1 MQSRIVRTAV
11 VSATIALAFVASS
24 YAQDPAPAPAPL
36 AAPPMDCQK
45 PGDFAPLDR
54 SSPEAG
60 RFQKKLEEYK
70 VCVGAYARTNGAKAN
85 ELAAQSR
92 VYSDA
97 ANKAIDDYNAYVT
110 QINDKTKAD
119 LKK

>member
-1 MQSRIVRTAV
+1 MLLQIRRTAIA
-11 VSATIALAFVASS
+11 SATLLLALTAPS
-24 YAQDPAPAPAPL
+24 YAQEPTTV
-36 AAPPMDCQK
+36 AAPPVDCQK

-54 SSPEAG
+54 SSPEAAK
-60 RFQKKLEEYK
+60 FQKKLEEYK
-70 VCVGAYARTNGAKAN
+70 NCVGVYARTNGAKAN

-97 ANKAIDDYNAYVT
+97 ANKSIDDYNAYVV
-110 QINDKTKAD
+110 QLNEKTKAD